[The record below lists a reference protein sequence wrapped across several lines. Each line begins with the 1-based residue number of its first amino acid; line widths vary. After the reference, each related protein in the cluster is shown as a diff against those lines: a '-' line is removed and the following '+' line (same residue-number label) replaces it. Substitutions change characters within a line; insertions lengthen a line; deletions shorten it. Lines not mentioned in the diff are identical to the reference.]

1 MSGAI
6 SGEISGVGR
15 MNAVAEQARVGVN
28 AYADITTADRWF
40 AARRIPAWDRASSA
54 DRHAVLI
61 RAADWLD
68 TQFRFRGEPVRA
80 GQLRA
85 WPRSG
90 VAADMAPGGVP
101 LPVQTAYFELALALL
116 DGDEAAERLL
126 GIRGAVRRERIG
138 GLAIEYAVP
147 NRNAGHEGARDG
159 GRIHAMLAPYLRTGL
174 ATRVIRT

>member
-1 MSGAI
+1 
-6 SGEISGVGR
+6 
-15 MNAVAEQARVGVN
+15 MNAVAEQARAGVN
-28 AYADITTADRWF
+28 AYVDIGSADGWF
-40 AARRIPAWDRASSA
+40 AARRIPAWDRAPVP

-80 GQLRA
+80 GQPRA

-90 VAADMAPGGVP
+90 IAAGTAPGGLP
-101 LPVQTAYFELALALL
+101 LPVQTAYFEIALALL

-147 NRNAGHEGARDG
+147 HRHAGAGARDG
-159 GRIHAMLAPYLRTGL
+159 GRIHAMLAPYLRSGL
-174 ATRVIRT
+174 ATRVTRI

>member
-1 MSGAI
+1 
-6 SGEISGVGR
+6 

-28 AYADITTADRWF
+28 AYADITAADRWF
-40 AARRIPAWDRASSA
+40 AARRILAWDQAQAAS
-54 DRHAVLI
+54 RHAVLI

-68 TQFRFRGEPVRA
+68 TQFRFRGERARA
-80 GQLRA
+80 GQPRA

-90 VAADMAPGGVP
+90 VAAGMASGGLP

-126 GIRGAVRRERIG
+126 GLRGAVRSERVG

-147 NRNAGHEGARDG
+147 NRNGGRDAGHDG
-159 GRIHAMLAPYLRTGL
+159 GRIRAMLSPYLRTGL
-174 ATRVIRT
+174 GTRVIRT